1 MKLLLDT
8 HVFLWLNG
16 SPDKLS
22 DAARQA
28 CEDPGNSLHL
38 SLASAWE
45 IQIKHQLGKLQLD
58 APWQDMIKTQQQD
71 NGLAMVPIEL
81 AHVAAL
87 ANLPPAHRDPF
98 DRMIISQAS
107 MEGMTVVT
115 ADQAFAGYPV
125 PILWGVTH

>member
-45 IQIKHQLGKLQLD
+45 HG
-58 APWQDMIKTQQQD
+58 
-71 NGLAMVPIEL
+71 G
-81 AHVAAL
+81 
-87 ANLPPAHRDPF
+87 
-98 DRMIISQAS
+98 
-107 MEGMTVVT
+107 EGRV
-115 ADQAFAGYPV
+115 
-125 PILWGVTH
+125 WGATMG